1 MKNKGIILFL
11 TLLAAAIVVIIL
23 LDLRSNRTDLRPDN
37 PYDIGLD
44 QYSQVDSA
52 LIGYREVLNL
62 SLNEKDKKGIAF
74 GMNRLWVIGVNF
86 IQAVST
92 EGAMLL
98 KKELDKTP
106 TSITIFKSDIYI
118 SFNDEIRRYAE
129 DGSQLFS
136 WPLQGDSI
144 LITGMAANDS
154 ILYAADAGKRR
165 VLKFRT
171 DGTPLA
177 TFDGKRETGD
187 LHGFIIPSP
196 YFDLAFTPDG
206 ELWVVNPGKHALE
219 NYTPEGRLRGYWNRT
234 SAGID
239 GFSGCCGPA
248 QIAILPDGSFVT
260 AEKGLV
266 RIKVHQPNG
275 DLSTVV
281 APPSKFPGGTHAPDL
296 AVGDNGVI
304 YALDFDQKM
313 IRVFEKIKP

>member
-154 ILYAADAGKRR
+154 ILYTADAGKRR

-171 DGTPLA
+171 DGTLLA

-248 QIAILPDGSFVT
+248 QIAVLPDGSFVT

>member
-154 ILYAADAGKRR
+154 ILYTADAGKRR

-171 DGTPLA
+171 DGTLLA

-248 QIAILPDGSFVT
+248 QIAVLPDGSFVT

-304 YALDFDQKM
+304 YALDFDQKI

>member
-171 DGTPLA
+171 DGTLLA

-248 QIAILPDGSFVT
+248 QIAVLPDGSFVT

>member
-154 ILYAADAGKRR
+154 ILYTADAGKRR

-171 DGTPLA
+171 DGTLLA

>member
-248 QIAILPDGSFVT
+248 QIAVLPDGSFVT